1 MKYCFLLTVVS
12 KLLVIAINL
21 LIYFWH
27 PWNELKFFY
36 SVPPSSLGCMPSFLS
51 FLSLY
56 EFSII
61 FSVKTAHST
70 PRTWHNMFLVF
81 KYLQFWD
88 LMSGWPYQLTC
99 KIWGHSEYVKKL
111 TSFSG
116 DRSGR
121 TEGPVRKE
129 FFSTT
134 FKRTHIFY
142 SVPPSSLGCMKSFLA
157 FLSL

>member
-1 MKYCFLLTVVS
+1 MSKNWPPSPETVRAGLKDPSESSFVR
-12 KLLVIAINL
+12 
-21 LIYFWH
+21 H
-27 PWNELKFFY
+27 PWNKLKFFN
-36 SVPPSSLGCMPSFLS
+36 SVPPSSLRFMPSFLS

-81 KYLQFWD
+81 KYVQFLDW
-88 LMSGWPYQLTC
+88 MSGWPYQLTC
-99 KIWGHSEYVKKL
+99 KSWGHSEYVEKL

-129 FFSTT
+129 FFST
-134 FKRTHIFY
+134 
-142 SVPPSSLGCMKSFLA
+142 SLRLTQF
-157 FLSL
+157 FFIVFHHHH

>member
-1 MKYCFLLTVVS
+1 MSGWPYKLTCKSWGHSEYVE
-12 KLLVIAINL
+12 KLTSFSGDRSGGLKDPSERS
-21 LIYFWH
+21 FFRH

-81 KYLQFWD
+81 KYVQFLDW
-88 LMSGWPYQLTC
+88 MSGWPYQLTC
-99 KIWGHSEYVKKL
+99 KSWGHSEYVKKL
-111 TSFSG
+111 TSFFT

-121 TEGPVRKE
+121 TEGPVLKE
-129 FFSTT
+129 FFFDILQMNS
-134 FKRTHIFY
+134 IF
-142 SVPPSSLGCMKSFLA
+142 L
-157 FLSL
+157 

>member
-1 MKYCFLLTVVS
+1 MQISWILSTIFFWHPSNEPKIISYS
-12 KLLVIAINL
+12 NKLI
-21 LIYFWH
+21 IYFRH

-36 SVPPSSLGCMPSFLS
+36 SVPPSSLGCMPSFVS

-81 KYLQFWD
+81 KYVQFLDW
-88 LMSGWPYQLTC
+88 MSGWPYQLTC
-99 KIWGHSEYVKKL
+99 KSWGHSEYVEKL

-129 FFSTT
+129 FFFRQPSNVPT
-134 FKRTHIFY
+134 FFIVFQHHQ
-142 SVPPSSLGCMKSFLA
+142 
-157 FLSL
+157 